1 MWKLHIYLLV
11 EEETFSKRH
20 VGTNL
25 HFTSVGANKA
35 AVRPGSGVP
44 SRRVGLP
51 VTEIS
56 SAWAG
61 RHVTGAWPA
70 RQVRTEAEAG
80 PPAPTPHHPV
90 PAAFPPPSCADQSTH
105 ARTSQSIDPE
115 PEGPNAKATCVECR
129 PTRNVNNSFGDRFY
143 SAW

>member
-1 MWKLHIYLLV
+1 MTWPNQMRESLVRVSSFKDLLV
-11 EEETFSKRH
+11 EEETFSKRL

-44 SRRVGLP
+44 SRCVGLP

-61 RHVTGAWPA
+61 RGGAA
-70 RQVRTEAEAG
+70 RDRSMAGPQVRTEAEAG

-90 PAAFPPPSCADQSTH
+90 PAAFPPHRIHLNLSTYV
-105 ARTSQSIDPE
+105 RVD
-115 PEGPNAKATCVECR
+115 
-129 PTRNVNNSFGDRFY
+129 
-143 SAW
+143 

>member
-1 MWKLHIYLLV
+1 MTWPNQMRESLVRVSSFKDLLV

-44 SRRVGLP
+44 SRCVGLP

-90 PAAFPPPSCADQSTH
+90 PAAFPPHRIHLNLSTYV
-105 ARTSQSIDPE
+105 RVD
-115 PEGPNAKATCVECR
+115 
-129 PTRNVNNSFGDRFY
+129 
-143 SAW
+143 